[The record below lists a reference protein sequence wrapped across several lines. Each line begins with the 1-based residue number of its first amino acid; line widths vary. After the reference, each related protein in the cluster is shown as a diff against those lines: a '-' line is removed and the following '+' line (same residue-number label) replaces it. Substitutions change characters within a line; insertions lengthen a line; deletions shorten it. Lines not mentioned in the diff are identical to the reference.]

1 MNDDELPGAVQKA
14 GEAVARALDR
24 LGTGNASTDMGA
36 IELLAKEVKDGT
48 ERIADAI
55 NNLAEAIRD
64 RE

>member
-1 MNDDELPGAVQKA
+1 MDDELPEAVQKA

-24 LGTGNASTDMGA
+24 LGTGNAATDVGA
-36 IELLAKEVKDGT
+36 IELLADAVKHGT

-55 NNLAEAIRD
+55 NNLAEAIRE